1 MKVPKRSK
9 ASGIPLPS
17 ALMDSFN
24 SRQWAAFASLID
36 RWEEASS
43 EERKKLLAGIADP
56 KVAEMFR
63 LLSAWPDRSVDT
75 LEGVRLRDNLV
86 VGRRLGVGGM
96 GAVYAAER
104 RLGSLL
110 QSLAVKFIRP
120 DHLRPGQRLAAEH
133 RRRFQNEVERL
144 VQLKHACIVGVI
156 DAGEVQVSAAGPG
169 IPWFAMEQLRGDV
182 SLVPMPGGTDPD
194 AGARDRLLGTLA
206 KKLEV
211 YEQLLE
217 AMAHAHRQG
226 VLHLDLS
233 PNNVRVICGP
243 EPRVIDF
250 GLSAVRD
257 VLRPDTLHLVGAG
270 TPGYQAP
277 EQIHPGHGD
286 IGPATDVHALG
297 VLGFQ
302 LLVKE
307 LPFVVPKGTGDD
319 LAALAAAIVSPHR
332 EGFARLLERMGPE
345 SRQALLRFAAVL
357 DAACQPDPNKRPRDA
372 DEMLQAWRAAKAGGG
387 DGGAPANQAPD
398 PKIPTVGPGATVQ
411 IVGAGGVAIN
421 RSFNKSVHAS
431 NGGIAIGGNVT
442 DSDVSTGGRARR
454 K

>member
-1 MKVPKRSK
+1 MKKAKRSPAPK
-9 ASGIPLPS
+9 TPHDSGL
-17 ALMDSFN
+17 LDSFN

-36 RWEEASS
+36 RWEAASAK
-43 EERKKLLAGIADP
+43 ERRGILAGITDP

-63 LLSAWPDRSVDT
+63 LLSAWPDRTVDT
-75 LEGVRLRDNLV
+75 LEGLRLREDLV
-86 VGRRLGVGGM
+86 VGRRLGAGGM

-104 RLGSLL
+104 RMGNVV

-120 DHLRPGQRLAAEH
+120 DHLGPGARMAAEH

-144 VQLKHACIVGVI
+144 VQLEHDCIVGVI
-156 DAGEVQVSAAGPG
+156 DAGEVSGTAAGPG
-169 IPWFAMEQLRGDV
+169 IPWFAMHQLKGDV
-182 SLVPMPGGTDPD
+182 SLVPMAGGTDPD
-194 AGARDRLLGTLA
+194 AGARDRLLGTVG

-211 YEQLLE
+211 FERLLD

-226 VLHLDLS
+226 VQHLDLS
-233 PNNVRVICGP
+233 PNNVRVIGGP

-277 EQIHPGHGD
+277 EQIHPAHGD
-286 IGPATDVHALG
+286 IGPWTDVHALG

-307 LPFVVPKGTGDD
+307 LPFAVPKGTGDD
-319 LAALAAAIVSPHR
+319 LAALHAAIVSPHR
-332 EGFARLLERMGPE
+332 ERFETFLGRMGPD
-345 SRQALLRFAAVL
+345 SQKALARFGPVL
-357 DAACQPDPNKRPRDA
+357 DAACRPNPMERPRDA
-372 DEMLQAWRAAKAGGG
+372 EELLQAWRAARLGGETTG
-387 DGGAPANQAPD
+387 QTPPDGPVPDRVSAAPGSVIQIGGRGA
-398 PKIPTVGPGATVQ
+398 KL
-411 IVGAGGVAIN
+411 IN
-421 RSFNKSVHAS
+421 KSFNRVVRAS
-431 NGGIAIGGNVT
+431 GGGIAIGGTVIN
-442 DSDVSTGGRARR
+442 SRVSTAGGGRR